1 MSKPRKLYRKQPKLT
16 YIVKTD
22 HSKQEKT
29 IEPVQLKSKKAKLR
43 YIFNLK
49 RAMKIFSKFK

>member
-1 MSKPRKLYRKQPKLT
+1 MSKPRKLYRKQPKFN

-29 IEPVQLKSKKAKLR
+29 IEPVRLKTKKAKLK
-43 YIFNLK
+43 YIFDLK
-49 RAMKIFSKFK
+49 RAMRIFSIFK

>member
-1 MSKPRKLYRKQPKLT
+1 MSKPRKLYRKQPKIT

-22 HSKQEKT
+22 HSKQET
-29 IEPVQLKSKKAKLR
+29 AIVPVQLKSKKAKLR

-49 RAMKIFSKFK
+49 RAMEIFSKFK

>member
-1 MSKPRKLYRKQPKLT
+1 MSKPRKLYKKQPKIT

-29 IEPVQLKSKKAKLR
+29 IVPVQLKTKKAKLR
-43 YIFNLK
+43 YTFDLK
-49 RAMKIFSKFK
+49 RAIRIFSKFK

>member
-1 MSKPRKLYRKQPKLT
+1 MSKPRKLYRKQPKFT

-29 IEPVQLKSKKAKLR
+29 IVPVQLKTKKVKLR
-43 YIFNLK
+43 YIFDLK
-49 RAMKIFSKFK
+49 RAMEIFSKFK